1 MQNMRKWLAI
11 LLTMLLIPVLPASDE
26 EDNNVLTGKT
36 AAEIVE
42 MMGFGWNLGNTLDAT
57 GGDTRDVTA
66 QEQSWGNAKITPELM
81 VRVKEAGFDT
91 IRIPVTWYRYTSDD
105 GTYTIREDFLQ
116 HIREVVEW
124 AREADL
130 FVILNMHHEAW
141 INEPN
146 FAADAEKIGQQ
157 LTAMWRQIADTFADF
172 DQHVIFEGMNEPRAQ
187 GTNYEWS
194 GNPDAYA
201 AINYLDQVFVNT
213 IRKDAKGYNA
223 ERCLMIPGYAATSSP
238 AGMAAVALP
247 TVDGEVANNIIV
259 SVHSYDPQA
268 FCLQD
273 TQTTFD
279 PEKDGATVNR
289 VFENIKEIFLDRGI
303 PVVMGETGATNTGGN
318 HDERAKWAY
327 CVAQNAQR
335 YGVPIVIWDNGNNQ
349 ASGGECHVWIR
360 RAVNPKLRSQ
370 ATSVVYPAVLDALW
384 EGKNSAEW
392 GSALTEARAAADES
406 VLWANADG
414 LMSQKEW
421 DSSYIQL
428 DAKAEWFAEGA
439 RIGIRYSGA
448 GTPKIVLDSAE
459 KSVWWIPVDAANI
472 EQNADGTK
480 TAWFTSEI
488 LLAEMR
494 KNGVDAASQL
504 RNCSVIA
511 TNGNITAYRITVEG
525 MAAAQ
530 TTYHVGGRAIRQA
543 DLPDAP
549 MYPNMTFCG
558 WYTTPDY
565 QPGTEVTGATNASD
579 VWAKMELDMNIVH

>member
-1 MQNMRKWLAI
+1 MQNMRKWIALF
-11 LLTMLLIPVLPASDE
+11 LTMLLPVLPAAAE
-26 EDNNVLTGKT
+26 EESTMLTGKT
-36 AAEIVE
+36 ATEIVE

-57 GGDTRDVTA
+57 GGNTADVTA

-116 HIREVVEW
+116 HVHEVVEW

-130 FVILNMHHEAW
+130 FVILNVHHEAW

-146 FAADAEKIGQQ
+146 FAADAEKIGEQ

-172 DQHVIFEGMNEPRAQ
+172 DQHVIFE
-187 GTNYEWS
+187 
-194 GNPDAYA
+194 
-201 AINYLDQVFVNT
+201 
-213 IRKDAKGYNA
+213 DAKGYNA

-238 AGMAAVALP
+238 AGTAAIALP
-247 TVDGEVANNIIV
+247 TVDGEAAANIIV
-259 SVHSYDPQA
+259 SVHSYDPQT

-279 PEKDGATVNR
+279 PEKDGAKINR
-289 VFENIKEIFLDRGI
+289 VFENIKETFLDRGI
-303 PVVMGETGATNTGGN
+303 PVVMGETGATNTNGN

-349 ASGGECHVWIR
+349 TSGGECHAWIR

-370 ATSVVYPAVLDALW
+370 ATSVVYPQVLDALW
-384 EGKNSAEW
+384 EGKNSTAW
-392 GSALTEARAAADES
+392 GSALTEVRAEADES
-406 VLWANADG
+406 ILWANADG
-414 LMSQKEW
+414 LTSQKEW

-428 DAKAEWFAEGA
+428 EAKMEWFADGA

-459 KSVWWIPVDAANI
+459 KSVWWILVDAAEIQKND
-472 EQNADGTK
+472 DGTK
-480 TAWFTSEI
+480 NAWFTSEI
-488 LLAEMR
+488 LQAEMR
-494 KNGVDAASQL
+494 KNGVDNPAQL
-504 RNCSVIA
+504 QNCYVIA
-511 TNGNITAYRITVEG
+511 TNGKITAYRITVEG
-525 MAAAQ
+525 MATAQ
-530 TTYHVGGRAIRQA
+530 TTYHVNGSAIHQA

-549 MYPNMTFCG
+549 TYPHMTFCG

-565 QPGTEVTGATNASD
+565 QPGTEVTGASGASD
-579 VWAKMELDMNIVH
+579 AWAKMALDMSVIK